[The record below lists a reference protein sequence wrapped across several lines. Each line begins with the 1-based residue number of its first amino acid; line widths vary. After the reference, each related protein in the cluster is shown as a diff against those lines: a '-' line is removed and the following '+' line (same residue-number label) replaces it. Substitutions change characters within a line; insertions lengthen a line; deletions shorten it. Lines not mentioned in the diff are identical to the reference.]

1 MIAGTK
7 EIKIG
12 THIWTVHR
20 NNLVLGVLLCT
31 EGTNLKIIIPIS
43 KTKCSYLI
51 RRREDPNL
59 FLLKDKENAE
69 KYFSILVPQPKKK
82 YKFFLPKK

>member
-7 EIKIG
+7 EIKTG
-12 THIWTVHR
+12 THIWTVYK
-20 NNLVLGVLLCT
+20 NTLVLGVLLCY
-31 EGTNLKIIIPIS
+31 EENNLKIIIPIS

-51 RRREDPNL
+51 KRRDDPNL

-69 KYFSILVPQPKKK
+69 KYFNKFNPQPKKK